1 MGGKGKGKKKE
12 KEPKDK
18 FMTMEEPQLIEFI
31 QKTKEQIKDVK
42 VKRNFVQQ
50 ERDMINEFYEL
61 SKEEEKK
68 LKDACEK
75 EEIVMDHL
83 QQEHQNEIN
92 AFINK
97 YRHLEYDHD
106 LFINEKLPNKSQE
119 AMDKEEQIRGHRE
132 EIYMQKKQD
141 LKDGIKTNTIRHR
154 DQIEST
160 KASLQHNYE
169 DKKRQ
174 LEERLRNI
182 IRNYKEKMKQLAADL
197 ELRLKVEIHELEERK
212 NLHINNLNRV
222 FDEKMNKWKGENIN
236 QIKESIKIIKQYI
249 GTLKDYENDNKK
261 LMKDN
266 EILQKEIDILEAKY
280 KEAKNINTAVKNR
293 LNKYYSQEINMKN
306 MKAKIT
312 SLREKCNETTK
323 KTEEIE
329 LKKEETQEKIDDLK
343 NKFRMVLDKYKE
355 KTEHKNDI
363 LQKHIKQLNEDYEK
377 RETEIEE
384 ILKNVDIVGNRNM
397 GDEENKNSGFNRE
410 MFNDLMEHIKSTL
423 SEKTIII
430 KRLKASLAV
439 SAKAFNDT
447 IRVYEAKLIEFG
459 LPPEELGFQLLETN
473 TSKMPAGLVSD

>member
-1 MGGKGKGKKKE
+1 MSNKN
-12 KEPKDK
+12 
-18 FMTMEEPQLIEFI
+18 
-31 QKTKEQIKDVK
+31 V
-42 VKRNFVQQ
+42 
-50 ERDMINEFYEL
+50 FYEL

-68 LKDACEK
+68 LRDACEK

-97 YRHLEYDHD
+97 FRHLEYDHE

-119 AMDKEEQIRGHRE
+119 AMDKEEEIRGHRE
-132 EIYMQKKQD
+132 EIYMQKKQE
-141 LKDGIKTNTIRHR
+141 LKDGIKSNTIRHR
-154 DQIEST
+154 DQIES
-160 KASLQHNYE
+160 KKQSLQNNYD

-174 LEERLRNI
+174 LEERLKNI
-182 IRNYKEKMKQLAADL
+182 IRRYKQKMKQLGEDL

-222 FDEKMNKWKGENIN
+222 FDQKMNEWKNENIK

-249 GTLKDYENDNKK
+249 GVLKDYENDNKK
-261 LMKDN
+261 LAKDN
-266 EILQKEIDILEAKY
+266 EVLQKEIDILEAKY
-280 KEAKNINTAVKNR
+280 KEAKDINMAVKNR
-293 LNKYYSQEINMKN
+293 LKKYYNQEINMKN

-312 SLREKCNETTK
+312 SLKEKFNETTK

-329 LKKEETQEKIDDLK
+329 SKKKETQEKIDDLK
-343 NKFRMVLDKYKE
+343 NKFRDVLEQYKS

-363 LQKHIKQLNEDYEK
+363 LEKHIKQLNEDYEK

-384 ILKNVDIVGNRNM
+384 ILKNVEIVGNRNL
-397 GDEENKNSGFNRE
+397 GEEENKNNGFNQG
-410 MFNDLMEHIKSTL
+410 FNELLEHIKTTL

>member
-1 MGGKGKGKKKE
+1 MGGKKGKKKE

-18 FMTMEEPQLIEFI
+18 FMTMEEDQLKEFI
-31 QKTKEQIKDVK
+31 LKTKEQIKEAK

-50 ERDMINEFYEL
+50 ERDMITEFYEI
-61 SKEEEKK
+61 SKQEEKK

-83 QQEHQNEIN
+83 QQQHQNEIN

-119 AMDKEEQIRGHRE
+119 AMDKEEEIRGHRE
-132 EIYMQKKQD
+132 EIYMQKKQE

-154 DQIEST
+154 DQIESK
-160 KASLQHNYE
+160 KASLQHNYD

-174 LEERLRNI
+174 LEERLKNI
-182 IRNYKEKMKQLAADL
+182 IRRYKEKMAQLAADL

-261 LMKDN
+261 LQKDN

-280 KEAKNINTAVKNR
+280 KEAKNINNAVKNR
-293 LNKYYSQEINMKN
+293 LNKYYNQEINMKN

-343 NKFRMVLDKYKE
+343 NKFRMVLDQYKE

-363 LQKHIKQLNEDYEK
+363 LNKHIKQLNEDYEK
-377 RETEIEE
+377 REIEIED
-384 ILKNVDIVGNRNM
+384 ILKNVDIVGNRNL
-397 GDEENKNSGFNRE
+397 GDEENKNSGFSRE
-410 MFNDLMEHIKSTL
+410 MFNDLMDHIKSTL

>member
-1 MGGKGKGKKKE
+1 
-12 KEPKDK
+12 
-18 FMTMEEPQLIEFI
+18 MEEDKLIEFI
-31 QKTKEQIKDVK
+31 QKTKEQIKEVK

-50 ERDMINEFYEL
+50 ERDMITEFYEL

-68 LKDACEK
+68 LRDACEK

-97 YRHLEYDHD
+97 FRHLEYDHE

-119 AMDKEEQIRGHRE
+119 AMDKEEEIRGHRE
-132 EIYMQKKQD
+132 EIYMQKKQE
-141 LKDGIKTNTIRHR
+141 LKDGIKSNTIRHR
-154 DQIEST
+154 DQIES
-160 KASLQHNYE
+160 KKQSLQNNYD

-174 LEERLRNI
+174 LEERLKNI
-182 IRNYKEKMKQLAADL
+182 IRRYKQKMKQLGEDL

-222 FDEKMNKWKGENIN
+222 FDQKMNEWKNENIK

-249 GTLKDYENDNKK
+249 GVLKDYENDNKK
-261 LMKDN
+261 LAKDN
-266 EILQKEIDILEAKY
+266 EVLQKEIDILEAKY
-280 KEAKNINTAVKNR
+280 KEAKDINMAVKNR
-293 LNKYYSQEINMKN
+293 LKKYYNQEINMKN

-312 SLREKCNETTK
+312 SLKEKFNETTK

-329 LKKEETQEKIDDLK
+329 SKKKETQEKIDDLK
-343 NKFRMVLDKYKE
+343 NKFRDVLEQYKS

-363 LQKHIKQLNEDYEK
+363 LEKHIKQLNEDYEK

-384 ILKNVDIVGNRNM
+384 ILKNVEIVGNRNL
-397 GDEENKNSGFNRE
+397 GEEENKNNGFNQG
-410 MFNDLMEHIKSTL
+410 FNELLDHIKTTL

>member
-1 MGGKGKGKKKE
+1 
-12 KEPKDK
+12 
-18 FMTMEEPQLIEFI
+18 
-31 QKTKEQIKDVK
+31 
-42 VKRNFVQQ
+42 
-50 ERDMINEFYEL
+50 MITEFYEL

-68 LKDACEK
+68 LRDACEK

-97 YRHLEYDHD
+97 FRHLEYDHE

-119 AMDKEEQIRGHRE
+119 AMDKEEEIRGHRE
-132 EIYMQKKQD
+132 EIYMQKKQE
-141 LKDGIKTNTIRHR
+141 LKDGIKSNTIRHR
-154 DQIEST
+154 DQIES
-160 KASLQHNYE
+160 KKQSLQNNYD

-174 LEERLRNI
+174 LEERLKNI
-182 IRNYKEKMKQLAADL
+182 IRRYKQKMKQLGEDL

-222 FDEKMNKWKGENIN
+222 FDQKMNEWKNENIK

-249 GTLKDYENDNKK
+249 GVLKDYENDNKK
-261 LMKDN
+261 LAKDN
-266 EILQKEIDILEAKY
+266 EVLQKEIDILEAKY
-280 KEAKNINTAVKNR
+280 KEAKDINMAVKNR
-293 LNKYYSQEINMKN
+293 LKKYYNQEINMKN

-312 SLREKCNETTK
+312 SLKEKFNETTK

-329 LKKEETQEKIDDLK
+329 SKKKETQEKIDDLK
-343 NKFRMVLDKYKE
+343 NKFRDVLEQYKS

-363 LQKHIKQLNEDYEK
+363 LEKHIKQLNEDYEK

-384 ILKNVDIVGNRNM
+384 ILKNVEIVGNRNL
-397 GDEENKNSGFNRE
+397 GEEENKNNGFNQG
-410 MFNDLMEHIKSTL
+410 FNELLDHIKTTL

>member
-1 MGGKGKGKKKE
+1 
-12 KEPKDK
+12 
-18 FMTMEEPQLIEFI
+18 MEEDKLIEFI
-31 QKTKEQIKDVK
+31 QKTKEQIKEVK

-50 ERDMINEFYEL
+50 ERDMITEFYEI
-61 SKEEEKK
+61 SKQEEKK
-68 LKDACEK
+68 LRDACEK

-97 YRHLEYDHD
+97 FRHLEYDHE

-119 AMDKEEQIRGHRE
+119 ALDKEEEIRGHRE

-141 LKDGIKTNTIRHR
+141 LKDNIKTNTVKHR
-154 DQIEST
+154 DQIESKKST
-160 KASLQHNYE
+160 LQHAFD
-169 DKKRQ
+169 DKKNQ
-174 LEERLRNI
+174 LEERLKNI
-182 IRNYKEKMKQLAADL
+182 IRRYKQKMKQLAADL

-212 NLHINNLNRV
+212 NLHINNLNKT
-222 FDEKMNKWKGENIN
+222 FEQKMKDWKAENIN

-249 GTLKDYENDNKK
+249 GVLKDYENDNKK
-261 LMKDN
+261 LTKDN
-266 EILQKEIDILEAKY
+266 DILQKEIDILEAKY
-280 KEAKNINTAVKNR
+280 KEAKAINNAVKNR
-293 LNKYYSQEINMKN
+293 LNKYYNQDINMKN
-306 MKAKIT
+306 MKTKIN
-312 SLREKCNETTK
+312 SLKEKCNETTK

-329 LKKEETQEKIDDLK
+329 AKKEETEEKIDDLK
-343 NKFRMVLDKYKE
+343 NKFRGVLEQYKS

-363 LQKHIKQLNEDYEK
+363 LEKHIKQLNEDYEK

-384 ILKNVDIVGNRNM
+384 ILKNVDIVGNRNL
-397 GDEENKNSGFNRE
+397 GDEENKNNGFNRE
-410 MFNDLMEHIKSTL
+410 FSELLEHIKTTL

>member
-1 MGGKGKGKKKE
+1 MAGKGKGKKKE

-18 FMTMEEPQLIEFI
+18 FTDMEEDKLIEFI
-31 QKTKEQIKDVK
+31 QKTKEQIKEVK

-50 ERDMINEFYEL
+50 ERDMINEFYEI
-61 SKEEEKK
+61 SKLEEKK
-68 LKDACEK
+68 LRDACEK

-83 QQEHQNEIN
+83 QQEHQNNIN

-97 YRHLEYDHD
+97 YRHLEYDHEI
-106 LFINEKLPNKSQE
+106 FINEKLPNKSQE
-119 AMDKEEQIRGHRE
+119 ALDKEEQIRKHRE
-132 EIYMQKKQD
+132 DIYMQKKQE
-141 LKDGIKTNTIRHR
+141 LKDDIKLNTIKHR
-154 DQIEST
+154 DQIESK
-160 KASLQHNYE
+160 KANLQNNYD

-174 LEERLRNI
+174 LEERLKNI
-182 IRNYKEKMKQLAADL
+182 IKRYKQKMKQLAEDL

-212 NLHINNLNRV
+212 NLHINNLNRT
-222 FDEKMNKWKGENIN
+222 FDQKMKDWKTENIN

-249 GTLKDYENDNKK
+249 GVLKDYENENKK
-261 LMKDN
+261 LQKDN
-266 EILQKEIDILEAKY
+266 DILQKEIDILEAKY
-280 KEAKNINTAVKNR
+280 KEAKDINTAVKNR
-293 LNKYYSQEINMKN
+293 LNKYYNQDINMKN

-312 SLREKCNETTK
+312 ALKEKFSETTK
-323 KTEEIE
+323 KTDEIE
-329 LKKEETQEKIDDLK
+329 AKKVETQEKIDDLK
-343 NKFRMVLDKYKE
+343 NKFQTVLQQYKE
-355 KTEHKNDI
+355 KTDHRNDI
-363 LQKHIKQLNEDYEK
+363 LEKHIKQLNEDYEK

-384 ILKNVDIVGNRNM
+384 ILKNVDIVGNRNLNE
-397 GDEENKNSGFNRE
+397 EENKNNAFNAQ
-410 MFNDLMEHIKSTL
+410 FNELLEHIKTTL